1 MKTIYIVALE
11 SVPTRY
17 TCQWLEGLPK
27 AIAQFAKDAGK
38 DVRVVNIV
46 GADEE
51 QIVTPGAFLNFSGTN
66 IWKSQQAIEISRLFA
81 KGEIKAGDKI
91 LFTDA
96 WNTTIIQTKYMAE
109 LLNIPVELHGIWH
122 AGSYDP
128 QDFLGRLIDDKRWS
142 KSVERSIF
150 HALDYNIYA
159 TEFHIQMFLD
169 TLFINDGAED
179 ELTPNDVAYKVVK
192 SGQPHE
198 GMMDTLAEFAND
210 RKRNLILFPH
220 RVAPEKQ
227 PLIFRDLANAL
238 PEYEFVVCQDQK
250 LSKQEYHELL
260 GAAKIV
266 FSANLQ
272 ETLGISAMEGV
283 MVDALPL
290 VPDRLSYSEMYLGD
304 FKYPSEWTTD
314 YNAYL
319 RNKNKLI
326 EKIRD
331 MMDNYD
337 TYYDNLMVQDSMLR
351 NDYMRGTVMYQNL
364 LK

>member
-17 TCQWLEGLPK
+17 TCQWLQGLPL
-27 AIAQFAKDAGK
+27 ALEAFAKDAGK
-38 DVRVVNIV
+38 DIRVVSIV

-51 QIVTPGAFLNFSGTN
+51 QVVTPGAFLNFSGTN

-81 KGEIKAGDKI
+81 SGEIKAGDKI

-150 HALDYNIYA
+150 HALDYNIFA
-159 TEFHIQMFLD
+159 TDFHIE
-169 TLFINDGAED
+169 LFKEGVFGEEYAH
-179 ELTPNDVAYKVVK
+179 ELTANDIAYKFVK

-198 GMMDTLAEFAND
+198 SMMDKLEPYAGAQ
-210 RKRNLILFPH
+210 KRNLILFPH

-227 PLIFRDLANAL
+227 PLIFLDLAKEM
-238 PEYEFVVCQDQK
+238 PEYEWVVCQDKK
-250 LSKQEYHELL
+250 LSKDEYHEML
-260 GAAKIV
+260 GASKIV

-283 MVDALPL
+283 LVDSMPL
-290 VPDRLSYSEMYLGD
+290 VPDRLSYTEMYMEI
-304 FKYPSEWTTD
+304 FKYPSEWTKD

-319 RNKNKLI
+319 RHKPKLI

-337 TYYDNLMVQDSMLR
+337 MYRDSLLVQDSALR
-351 NDYMRGTVMYQNL
+351 FRYMTGTVMYKTL